1 MEEAGEAAAAGLA
14 YGDPGSHCPPSA
26 EEASLEVRWVQG
38 FSDKIGFVNN
48 HTVCYPCGNYI
59 VFVDIETKKTTVLEC
74 QTGQV
79 GAFAVNGNTEVVAF
93 SDRKLNPFI
102 YIYTFPELNEVAELK
117 GDAQL
122 DYTLLAFSFTG
133 PYLASYSSIP
143 EFVLSVWNWQEN
155 ILLCS
160 ESQPGVTATSLSF
173 NPMNWQQLCLVT
185 ESSLTIWDIER
196 NNEDHYLKQ
205 KSVKLPDEDGSLTPH
220 EDLFTPGSYTENP
233 YYGPVLPISALAGL
247 VGDEAETFVP
257 RDVIK
262 ASVHPTVHCWTATSD
277 IYVGCEEGQIL
288 AINAET
294 LNVSFLQQGPLPDET
309 RNILELLSYLYRE
322 VQKKKV
328 LSDRKLKDLEKR
340 VVLSMAFCK
349 DGLYTAGNE
358 GIVFRY
364 DIRGLQ
370 YEMTVCTDILQ
381 PISSLVFSPDYTIL
395 LIATTE
401 GTIYTYKP
409 GHTGEAIK
417 LLDACSSCFLRADF
431 LTPENKYCVSVAVS
445 GEVQVWLLEDGT
457 CLSKLSL
464 DTEATAMACCPSSN
478 SVAVGTKNGEIYF
491 IDITEVETPRVVHR
505 IFLSKFPV
513 LSLDYDQTGQ
523 FLISRAAQEHI
534 FILDAR
540 PSTLF
545 QVLGYIVLAD
555 EVLGLSVVSDFR
567 HDLVEVVVLLKV
579 AEVQRARLEIFC
591 LPSAFITDNEKY
603 VNEQGMLKASA
614 IKMEQYDLDYPL
626 SSAVKLMDDI
636 VYGYCGRA
644 PFICKYHLSEEH
656 MLKDLSVFLSEKRT
670 PSKQFGTGFLCL
682 SPNSRWLA
690 SAAEDG
696 VLFIYHTSTMDVL
709 AQKHCHSYQ
718 GGGIRSV
725 VFSLDGKFML
735 VNGVNDG
742 TLVCLKWKKIKK
754 IEKKEAAFHWRSLLA
769 ILSKSILDENAV
781 LKSMP
786 EWKSE
791 PESTQESFP
800 EEKSEEAPESS
811 NVELTEEDR
820 NITKLNSAITSEMT
834 WIDQKMKKVMTEETQ
849 KFANQKKELKMG
861 IKKLRKNIQKMM
873 HENEQ
878 MPDIE
883 KLEQQEFNL
892 DIEEQERVQA
902 EAEQEVARLRKK
914 IDMENLANCYLQ
926 DVIKH
931 ECWDSMCVK
940 GRAVKCF
947 HIACEVNNYP
957 LKERSQE
964 ELEIL
969 EKILQ
974 LKKIEALDLKI
985 RKELV
990 EIKPETEL
998 PKEEEEMEEEVVAD
1012 NTASYSLV
1020 GSLSSQY
1027 GADVSVLYHQ
1037 LDLHTREQKVNQ
1049 IILLQDIIYK
1059 VKTAFNKEFD
1069 IAVQQKEHEI
1079 ARVKERNLRI
1089 REILAQLD
1097 LQEEVW
1103 EPALTD
1109 DEVPERALTVQDSE
1123 IKVEKYLTPQERAKA
1138 EMLAKLE
1145 MERRLAAL
1153 DNERLRALNDMMGG
1167 VLEVKKED
1175 ILKIDIPPPSFISK
1189 SESVWNEEEK
1199 KIFREYEKKVQELNE
1214 EREKHKRALEAELKK
1229 LQASIQETTQSFDE
1243 TMCKL
1248 FERKV
1253 NSEMVIYQ
1261 EELKIINILYSL
1273 LLEEE
1278 LDTREAELHHFL
1290 KKKRKEKVKS
1300 TKTIQCTNRKIDAYV
1315 DTYENAIAEDK
1326 ILESDFRKD
1335 FADIPAF
1342 VLDKLF
1348 KLYRRRP
1355 RIQKTKIL
1363 LDTGSPYGD
1372 HSGSAEDYQEGV
1384 NLLMKAMDELDKPEH
1399 MPNGLDPS
1407 FWERFCLARRNKVES
1422 EQLVRW
1428 KALTLADMQ
1437 AFLQRRIDEDEKMK
1451 SEIGDIFQ
1459 ELTWLREEKMKLQL
1473 NLTVQFLLKQGQ
1485 VELESTEFPDFTDA
1499 ILINK
1504 SVIEELN
1511 CTIMAEGE
1519 KKIASMVECK
1529 DFSKGIF
1536 QLEWEHKKM
1545 KMQIEDLKQ
1554 KARDILTLR
1563 ISKDHQLF
1571 LTVPNYDSHVIHQV
1585 SMMEQTLIVM
1595 DELHQKNMKSCQ
1607 KIIKDLEKYISLKE
1621 QANYKL
1627 SLELQEMLVSVSER
1641 EHIFKAADTQLVFEE
1656 IAQQR
1661 YQNILKQKKLRDN
1674 VKKQEEQLRVLQ
1686 AETGRWKL
1694 RTLPMI

>member
-1 MEEAGEAAAAGLA
+1 
-14 YGDPGSHCPPSA
+14 
-26 EEASLEVRWVQG
+26 WVQG
-38 FSDKIGFVNN
+38 FSNKIGFVNN

-59 VFVDIETKKTTVLEC
+59 IFVDIETKKRTVLEC

-79 GAFAVNGNTEVVAF
+79 GAFAVNGNSEVVAF

-102 YIYTFPELNEVAELK
+102 YIYTFPELNQVTELK
-117 GDAQL
+117 GSDAQL

-143 EFVLSVWNWQEN
+143 EFVLSIWNWQEN

-173 NPMNWQQLCLVT
+173 NPVNWQQLCFVN

-205 KSVKLPDEDGSLTPH
+205 KPVKIPDEDGSMTPH
-220 EDLFTPGSYTENP
+220 EDLFSPGSHSENL

-247 VGDEAETFVP
+247 VGDEAETFMP

-262 ASVHPTVHCWTATSD
+262 PSVHPTVHCWTATSE
-277 IYVGCEEGQIL
+277 IYMGCEEGQIL

-294 LNVSFLQQGPLPDET
+294 LNVSFLQQGPLPGE
-309 RNILELLSYLYRE
+309 EYLCYMFVCWDKWLR
-322 VQKKKV
+322 
-328 LSDRKLKDLEKR
+328 SDVDLYF
-340 VVLSMAFCK
+340 SAQ
-349 DGLYTAGNE
+349 E

-364 DIRGLQ
+364 DIKGLQ

-381 PISSLVFSPDYTIL
+381 PISSLIFSPDYTIL
-395 LIATTE
+395 LIVTTE

-409 GHTGEAIK
+409 GHKEAEK
-417 LLDACSSCFLRADF
+417 LLDACSSCFLSADF
-431 LTPENKYCVSVAVS
+431 LTPGNKYCVSVAIS

-457 CLSKLSL
+457 CVSKLSL
-464 DTEATAMACCPSSN
+464 DTEETITESFTATAMACCPSSN
-478 SVAVGTKNGEIYF
+478 SVAVGTKKGEIYF

-523 FLISRAAQEHI
+523 FLISRATQGHI

-555 EVLGLSVVSDFR
+555 EVLGLSVLSDFR

-579 AEVQRARLEIFC
+579 AEVQRGRLEIFC
-591 LPSAFITDNEKY
+591 LSSALTTDNEKY
-603 VNEQGMLKASA
+603 VNEQGMLKPSA
-614 IKMEQYDLDYPL
+614 IKMEHYDLDYPL
-626 SSAVKLMDDI
+626 SSAVKLKDNV
-636 VYGYCGRA
+636 VYGYCGIA
-644 PFICKYHLSEEH
+644 PFICKYHLSEEVN
-656 MLKDLSVFLSEKRT
+656 LSVFLSEKRT
-670 PSKQFGTGFLCL
+670 PSKQFGPGFLCL

-696 VLFIYHTSTMDVL
+696 VLFIYHTFTMDVI

-725 VFSLDGKFML
+725 VFSLDGRFML

-742 TLVCLKWKKIKK
+742 ALVCLKWKKIKK
-754 IEKKEAAFHWRSLLA
+754 IEKKEAAFHWRSLIA
-769 ILSKSILDENAV
+769 ILNQSTSNENAV

-786 EWKSE
+786 EWKFE
-791 PESTQESFP
+791 PESTSESFP
-800 EEKSEEAPESS
+800 EEKFE
-811 NVELTEEDR
+811 VEEDGSV
-820 NITKLNSAITSEMT
+820 TKLNSAIASEMT
-834 WIDQKMKKVMTEETQ
+834 WIDQKMKKVMREETQ

-861 IKKLRKNIQKMM
+861 IKKLRSNIQKMM

-902 EAEQEVARLRKK
+902 EAEQEVARLRKE
-914 IDMENLANCYLQ
+914 IEMENLANCYLQ
-926 DVIKH
+926 DVIRR

-947 HIACEVNNYP
+947 HIACEVKNYP
-957 LKERSQE
+957 LKERSKE
-964 ELEIL
+964 ELETL
-969 EKILQ
+969 EKIFQ
-974 LKKIEALDLKI
+974 LKKIEAVDLKV
-985 RKELV
+985 RKEIV

-998 PKEEEEMEEEVVAD
+998 PKEEEEVEEEVVAD

-1037 LDLHTREQKVNQ
+1037 LDLHSREQKVNQ

-1089 REILAQLD
+1089 REILALLD

-1153 DNERLRALNDMMGG
+1153 DNDRLRALQDMMGG

-1214 EREKHKRALEAELKK
+1214 EREKHKRSLEAELKK

-1273 LLEEE
+1273 LLDEE

-1300 TKTIQCTNRKIDAYV
+1300 TKAIQCTNRKIDAYI

-1335 FADIPAF
+1335 FADIPAYL
-1342 VLDKLF
+1342 LDKLS

-1355 RIQKTKIL
+1355 RIQKVKIL
-1363 LDTGSPYGD
+1363 LDTASPYGD
-1372 HSGSAEDYQEGV
+1372 HSSSAEDYQEGL
-1384 NLLMKAMDELDKPEH
+1384 NLLMKAMDELDKPEY

-1407 FWERFCLARRNKVES
+1407 LWDRFCLARRNKVES
-1422 EQLVRW
+1422 EQLVKS

-1437 AFLQRRIDEDEKMK
+1437 AFLQRRIDEDEKLK

-1485 VELESTEFPDFTDA
+1485 VELESTDLPDFTDA

-1511 CTIMAEGE
+1511 CTIMTEGE

-1563 ISKDHQLF
+1563 VSKDHQLF
-1571 LTVPNYDSHVIHQV
+1571 LTVPNYDSRVTDQV
-1585 SMMEQTLIVM
+1585 SMMEQTLRVM
-1595 DELHQKNMKSCQ
+1595 DELHQKNVKNCQ
-1607 KIIKDLEKYISLKE
+1607 KIIKELEKCIILKE

-1656 IAQQR
+1656 IAQKR
-1661 YQNILKQKKLRDN
+1661 YQDILRQKRLRDD
-1674 VKKQEEQLRVLQ
+1674 VKKQEEQVRVLQ
-1686 AETGRWKL
+1686 AETERLKL

>member
-1 MEEAGEAAAAGLA
+1 
-14 YGDPGSHCPPSA
+14 
-26 EEASLEVRWVQG
+26 WVQG
-38 FSDKIGFVNN
+38 SSDKIGFVNN

-59 VFVDIETKKTTVLEC
+59 IFVDIETKKRTVLEC

-79 GAFAVNGNTEVVAF
+79 GAFAVNGNSEVVAF

-102 YIYTFPELNEVAELK
+102 YIYAFPELNKVTELK
-117 GDAQL
+117 GSDAQL

-173 NPMNWQQLCLVT
+173 NPMNWQQLCFVN

-205 KSVKLPDEDGSLTPH
+205 KPVKLPDEEGSVTPH
-220 EDLFTPGSYTENP
+220 EDLFSPGSHSENS

-247 VGDEAETFVP
+247 VGDEAETFMP

-262 ASVHPTVHCWTATSD
+262 PSVHPTVHCWTATSE
-277 IYVGCEEGQIL
+277 IYMGCEEGQIL

-294 LNVSFLQQGPLPDET
+294 LNVSFLQQGPLPV
-309 RNILELLSYLYRE
+309 LL
-322 VQKKKV
+322 
-328 LSDRKLKDLEKR
+328 DGKLKDLEKR

-358 GIVFRY
+358 GIVFHY
-364 DIRGLQ
+364 DIKGLQ

-381 PISSLVFSPDYTIL
+381 PISSLIFCPDYTIL
-395 LIATTE
+395 LIVTME

-409 GHTGEAIK
+409 GHKGEAVK
-417 LLDACSSCFLRADF
+417 LLDACSSCFLSADF
-431 LTPENKYCVSVAVS
+431 LTPGNEYCVSVAIS

-457 CLSKLSL
+457 CVSKLNL
-464 DTEATAMACCPSSN
+464 DTEENITESFTATAMACCPSSN
-478 SVAVGTKNGEIYF
+478 SVAVGTKKGEIYF

-523 FLISRAAQEHI
+523 FLICRATQGHI

-555 EVLGLSVVSDFR
+555 EVHGLSVVSDFR

-591 LPSAFITDNEKY
+591 LPSGLTTDNEKY

-626 SSAVKLMDDI
+626 SSAVKLKDNV
-636 VYGYCGRA
+636 VYGYCGSA
-644 PFICKYHLSEEH
+644 PFICKYHLSEEVN
-656 MLKDLSVFLSEKRT
+656 LSVFLSEKRT
-670 PSKQFGTGFLCL
+670 PSKQFGPGSLFL

-696 VLFIYHTSTMDVL
+696 VLFIYHTFTMDVI

-742 TLVCLKWKKIKK
+742 ALVCLKWKRIKK

-769 ILSKSILDENAV
+769 ILNQSTFNENAV

-786 EWKSE
+786 EWKFE
-791 PESTQESFP
+791 PESTTESLP
-800 EEKSEEAPESS
+800 EERFEVGFFCFFSFFFFSS
-811 NVELTEEDR
+811 CVILSFNNVFVVC
-820 NITKLNSAITSEMT
+820 
-834 WIDQKMKKVMTEETQ
+834 QVMREETQ
-849 KFANQKKELKMG
+849 KFANQKKELKMA

-878 MPDIE
+878 MPDTE

-902 EAEQEVARLRKK
+902 EAEQEVARLRKE

-926 DVIKH
+926 DVIKR

-947 HIACEVNNYP
+947 HIACEVKNYP
-957 LKERSQE
+957 LKERSKE
-964 ELEIL
+964 ELETL

-974 LKKIEALDLKI
+974 LKKIEAVDLKV
-985 RKELV
+985 RKEIV

-998 PKEEEEMEEEVVAD
+998 PKEEEEMEEEVVTD

-1027 GADVSVLYHQ
+1027 GADISVLYNQ

-1123 IKVEKYLTPQERAKA
+1123 IKAEKYLTPQERAKA

-1145 MERRLAAL
+1145 MERQLAAL
-1153 DNERLRALNDMMGG
+1153 NNERLRALKDMMGG

-1199 KIFREYEKKVQELNE
+1199 KMFREYEKKVQELNE

-1273 LLEEE
+1273 LLDEE

-1300 TKTIQCTNRKIDAYV
+1300 TKTIQCTNRKIDAYI

-1335 FADIPAF
+1335 FADIPAYL
-1342 VLDKLF
+1342 LDKLF

-1355 RIQKTKIL
+1355 RIQKMKML
-1363 LDTGSPYGD
+1363 LDTASPYGD
-1372 HSGSAEDYQEGV
+1372 HSGSAEDYQEGL

-1407 FWERFCLARRNKVES
+1407 LWDRFCLARRNKVES
-1422 EQLVRW
+1422 EQLVKL

-1485 VELESTEFPDFTDA
+1485 VELESTELPDFTDA

-1563 ISKDHQLF
+1563 VSKDHQLF
-1571 LTVPNYDSHVIHQV
+1571 LTVLNYDSRVTHQV
-1585 SMMEQTLIVM
+1585 SVMEQTLAVM
-1595 DELHQKNMKSCQ
+1595 DELHQKKVKNCQ
-1607 KIIKDLEKYISLKE
+1607 KIIKELEKCISLKE

-1661 YQNILKQKKLRDN
+1661 YQDIVRQKKLRDN
-1674 VKKQEEQLRVLQ
+1674 VKKQEEQFRVLQ
-1686 AETGRWKL
+1686 AETERLKL

>member
-1 MEEAGEAAAAGLA
+1 
-14 YGDPGSHCPPSA
+14 
-26 EEASLEVRWVQG
+26 WVQG

-59 VFVDIETKKTTVLEC
+59 VFVDIETKKRTVLEC

-79 GAFAVNGNTEVVAF
+79 GAFAVNGNSEVVAF

-102 YIYTFPELNEVAELK
+102 YIYTFPELNKVTELK
-117 GDAQL
+117 GSDAQL

-160 ESQPGVTATSLSF
+160 ESQPGVTAMSLSF
-173 NPMNWQQLCLVT
+173 NPMNWQQLCFVN
-185 ESSLTIWDIER
+185 ENSLTIWDIER

-205 KSVKLPDEDGSLTPH
+205 KPVKLPDEEGSLTPH
-220 EDLFTPGSYTENP
+220 EELVSPGSHGENP

-247 VGDEAETFVP
+247 TGDEAETFTP

-262 ASVHPTVHCWTATSD
+262 PSVHPTVHCWTATSD
-277 IYVGCEEGQIL
+277 IYMGCEEGQVL

-294 LNVSFLQQGPLPDET
+294 LNVSFLQQGPLP
-309 RNILELLSYLYRE
+309 
-322 VQKKKV
+322 V
-328 LSDRKLKDLEKR
+328 LSDGKWKDLEKR

-364 DIRGLQ
+364 DIKGLQ

-381 PISSLVFSPDYTIL
+381 PICSLIFSPDYTIL
-395 LIATTE
+395 LIVTTE
-401 GTIYTYKP
+401 GSIYTYKP
-409 GHTGEAIK
+409 GHTGEAVK
-417 LLDACSSCFLRADF
+417 LLDAGTSCFLSADF
-431 LTPENKYCVSVAVS
+431 LTPENKYCVSVAIS

-464 DTEATAMACCPSSN
+464 DTEENLTESFMATAMACCPSS
-478 SVAVGTKNGEIYF
+478 SCVAVGTKKGEIYF
-491 IDITEVETPRVVHR
+491 IDITEVETPRLVHR

-523 FLISRAAQEHI
+523 FLISRATQGHI

-545 QVLGYIVLAD
+545 QVLGYIVLTD
-555 EVLGLSVVSDFR
+555 EVLGLSIVSDFK
-567 HDLVEVVVLLKV
+567 HDLVEVVVLLKI
-579 AEVQRARLEIFC
+579 AEVQRARLDIFC
-591 LPSAFITDNEKY
+591 LPSALTTDSEKY
-603 VNEQGMLKASA
+603 VNEQGILKTSA

-626 SSAVKLMDDI
+626 SSAVKLKDNV
-636 VYGYCGRA
+636 VYGYCGSA
-644 PFICKYHLSEEH
+644 PFICRYHLSEQVMH

-670 PSKQFGTGFLCL
+670 PSKQFGPGFLCL

-696 VLFIYHTSTMDVL
+696 VLFIYHTTTMDVL

-725 VFSLDGKFML
+725 VFSLDGQFML

-742 TLVCLKWKKIKK
+742 ALVCLKWKRIKK

-769 ILSKSILDENAV
+769 ILNKSHLNENAV

-786 EWKSE
+786 EWKFE
-791 PESTQESFP
+791 PESTSESFP
-800 EEKSEEAPESS
+800 EEKFE
-811 NVELTEEDR
+811 VEEDR
-820 NITKLNSAITSEMT
+820 SMTKLNSAVTGEMT
-834 WIDQKMKKVMTEETQ
+834 WIDQKMRKVMREETQ
-849 KFANQKKELKMG
+849 KFASQKKELKMG

-902 EAEQEVARLRKK
+902 EAEQEVARLRKE

-926 DVIKH
+926 DVIKR
-931 ECWDSMCVK
+931 ECWDSMSVK

-947 HIACEVNNYP
+947 HIACEVKNYP
-957 LKERSQE
+957 LKERSKE
-964 ELEIL
+964 ELETL

-974 LKKIEALDLKI
+974 LKKIEAVDLKV
-985 RKELV
+985 RKEFV

-1012 NTASYSLV
+1012 NSASYSLV

-1027 GADVSVLYHQ
+1027 GADISVLYPQ

-1089 REILAQLD
+1089 REILAQLN

-1167 VLEVKKED
+1167 VLEVKRED

-1214 EREKHKRALEAELKK
+1214 EREKHRRALEAELKK

-1243 TMCKL
+1243 TLCKL

-1253 NSEMVIYQ
+1253 NSQMVIYQ

-1273 LLEEE
+1273 LLDEE

-1300 TKTIQCTNRKIDAYV
+1300 TKTIQCTNRKIDAYI

-1335 FADIPAF
+1335 FADIPAYL
-1342 VLDKLF
+1342 LDKLF

-1363 LDTGSPYGD
+1363 LDTASPYGD
-1372 HSGSAEDYQEGV
+1372 HSGSAEDYQEGL

-1407 FWERFCLARRNKVES
+1407 LWDRFCLARRNKVES
-1422 EQLVRW
+1422 EQLVKS

-1485 VELESTEFPDFTDA
+1485 VELESTELPDFTDA

-1563 ISKDHQLF
+1563 VSKDHQLF
-1571 LTVPNYDSHVIHQV
+1571 LTVLNYDSRVTHQL

-1595 DELHQKNMKSCQ
+1595 DELHQKNVKNRQ
-1607 KIIKDLEKYISLKE
+1607 KIIKELNKYISLKE

-1661 YQNILKQKKLRDN
+1661 YQDILRQKRLRDN
-1674 VKKQEEQLRVLQ
+1674 VKKQEEELRVLQ
-1686 AETGRWKL
+1686 AEDERLKL